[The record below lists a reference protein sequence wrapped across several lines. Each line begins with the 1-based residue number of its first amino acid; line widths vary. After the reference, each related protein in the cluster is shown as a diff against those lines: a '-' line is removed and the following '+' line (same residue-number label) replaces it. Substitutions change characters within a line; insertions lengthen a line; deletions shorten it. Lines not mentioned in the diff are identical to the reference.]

1 MAEHS
6 QAQPETKADQQ
17 LLNQTS
23 RSELGFLEGSW
34 RGAELCHG
42 ETGWPCDVL
51 TLQGLAPSRDNTGR
65 HPGQQDAGAAGQ
77 PQPCRARDRESPAGS
92 SWQQRLNAN
101 GAKFQVK

>member
-17 LLNQTS
+17 LLNQMS

-65 HPGQQDAGAAGQ
+65 HPGQQDAGAAGH
-77 PQPCRARDRESPAGS
+77 SPAMPGTGKV
-92 SWQQRLNAN
+92 LLAAAGNK
-101 GAKFQVK
+101 G